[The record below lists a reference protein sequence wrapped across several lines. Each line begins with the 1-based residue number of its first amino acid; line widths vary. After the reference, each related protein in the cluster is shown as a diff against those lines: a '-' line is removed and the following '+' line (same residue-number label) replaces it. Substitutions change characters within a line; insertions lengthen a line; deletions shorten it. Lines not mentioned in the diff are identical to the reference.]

1 MHGFGVFTWGDGKRY
16 EGDYKN
22 GVKHGKGKMSDAK
35 GNNYDGE
42 WKDGKQHGVGSLWDS
57 QGTLNHS
64 GAWFN
69 GSKAVGSI
77 EQTGGIGR

>member
-1 MHGFGVFTWGDGKRY
+1 
-16 EGDYKN
+16 
-22 GVKHGKGKMSDAK
+22 MSDAK